1 MEQIANQIDR
11 DDTGDIVKDMQ
22 NAPSSTNINFASP
35 SSRGDS
41 DGVVDGSGNG
51 NTGVGGGGSSSQ
63 TKVIVFNSTNF
74 EDGYV
79 FQLKDSDQN
88 KKIIGFS
95 KTDPKTTLD
104 VVQWQVI
111 NDENIEALGDAEFRN
126 AKPEGQLID
135 VTDALSNVVG
145 NNSVTLNFTGQTA
158 KYYGK
163 EMYIQIDWKKDGASG
178 STKTELFTVTNTD
191 NATEIAELDTQLK
204 EDNGQQGTLES
215 TASSSSSS
223 SATATLLPSSTS
235 GAEESS
241 GGGGLSTGA
250 TAGIAVG
257 AVIGGL
263 LIIGALV
270 WFFLRRRRRSKK
282 AGDEYVTQQT
292 YAVDKETH
300 GRATDSPNSPYSDE
314 NHMQPVA
321 LGSLDRD
328 RGAAPNRPPG
338 AVPRSSIGSHDRAAH
353 SGAQTPQGM
362 SSNVAHLVEDGMTV
376 DEIRRLEEEERQL
389 DDEIERAARR

>member
-11 DDTGDIVKDMQ
+11 DDTGDVVKDMQ
-22 NAPSSTNINFASP
+22 NAPSSTIMNFASP
-35 SSRGDS
+35 SSTGDS

-51 NTGVGGGGSSSQ
+51 NTGVGGSGSQ

-88 KKIIGFS
+88 RKIIGFS
-95 KTDPKTTLD
+95 KPDSKTTLD

-111 NDENIEALGDAEFRN
+111 NDDNIESLGDVEFSD
-126 AKPEGQLID
+126 AKSNRQLTD
-135 VTDALSNVVG
+135 VD
-145 NNSVTLNFTGQTA
+145 NNSVTLNFGGGTS

-178 STKTELFTVTNTD
+178 YTKTELFTVTNTD
-191 NATEIAELDTQLK
+191 NTTEISELNDRLK
-204 EDNGQQGTLES
+204 KDQSQQETLES
-215 TASSSSSS
+215 TTSSSS
-223 SATATLLPSSTS
+223 SATATLSPSSTA

-241 GGGGLSTGA
+241 SGGGGGGGGLSTGA

-328 RGAAPNRPPG
+328 RGVAPTPPPG
-338 AVPRSSIGSHDRAAH
+338 GVPRSSIGSHDRAAH